1 MLSLYLL
8 QVLLNS
14 INHREQD
21 SVLEGRWGT
30 LSRNREQEVHP
41 TVPEESATPNMP
53 PWCKDHLELIVS
65 KKEQA
70 FLKGAAPS
78 YRKEI
83 LGFILLHYQAQN
95 VIIHV
100 GCSIMPG
107 VTWMYS

>member
-1 MLSLYLL
+1 M
-8 QVLLNS
+8 
-14 INHREQD
+14 
-21 SVLEGRWGT
+21 LEGRWGT

-78 YRKEI
+78 YRKESGSVGQSVVSNSCNPMDRSPPGSPIPGI
-83 LGFILLHYQAQN
+83 L
-95 VIIHV
+95 
-100 GCSIMPG
+100 
-107 VTWMYS
+107 